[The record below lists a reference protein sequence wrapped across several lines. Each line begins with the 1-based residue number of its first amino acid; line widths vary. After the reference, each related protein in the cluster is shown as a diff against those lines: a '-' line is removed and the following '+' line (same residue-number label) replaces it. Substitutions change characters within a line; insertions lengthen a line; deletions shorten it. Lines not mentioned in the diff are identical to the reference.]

1 MCGRENAWQRA
12 NTTRP
17 EGPWVSSFSCCCRY
31 WSRHRKHSVS
41 KGKKRARKQQEEQ
54 SDSDGHAT
62 SQHERANGESLPEEC
77 DEAAWRLDEAQEDL
91 AGEADQTS
99 RSNSPGFPGEAT
111 TLADDIMR
119 THRSEEL
126 PIPGG
131 RLELPASPSADAE
144 GSNSWV
150 RQSLRPAPRRC
161 RDRPANVPRLHR

>member
-1 MCGRENAWQRA
+1 MLGRGPTQRGQKA
-12 NTTRP
+12 LGCP
-17 EGPWVSSFSCCCRY
+17 
-31 WSRHRKHSVS
+31 HSVTAAGIGLATGS
-41 KGKKRARKQQEEQ
+41 IRYHKGKKRARKQQEEL

-62 SQHERANGESLPEEC
+62 SQHERVNGESLPEEC

-144 GSNSWV
+144 GSNSRV
-150 RQSLRPAPRRC
+150 RQSLRPAPRRLPGSTSQ
-161 RDRPANVPRLHR
+161 RPSTSSIS